1 MAVLDGVVL
10 GILVVS
16 MLLGAWRG
24 LVFELFSLVGWV
36 AAFFVARLF
45 AQDVA
50 ARLPLQGFDSAVQY
64 GVGFVLTFVLAVF
77 VWGLLSALAKK
88 LIEVVGLRPVDRTL
102 GAVFGLLRAVVLVLV
117 LAVVVVSTP
126 LHAQNWWTS
135 LAVLPPSLPW
145 IARCIPGPGNRWPS
159 NGSRCPCTTQISRP
173 SSSA

>member
-126 LHAQNWWTS
+126 LHAQNWWTQS
-135 LAVLPPSLPW
+135 LAAPWLAQAVANILPALSVDWGRLLPS
-145 IARCIPGPGNRWPS
+145 
-159 NGSRCPCTTQISRP
+159 T
-173 SSSA
+173 

>member
-126 LHAQNWWTS
+126 LHAQNWWTQS
-135 LAVLPPSLPW
+135 LAAPWLAQAVANILPALSVDWGGLLPS
-145 IARCIPGPGNRWPS
+145 A
-159 NGSRCPCTTQISRP
+159 
-173 SSSA
+173 

>member
-10 GILVVS
+10 GILGVS

-126 LHAQNWWTS
+126 LHAQNWWTQS
-135 LAVLPPSLPW
+135 LAAPWLAQAVANILPALSVDWGRLLPS
-145 IARCIPGPGNRWPS
+145 A
-159 NGSRCPCTTQISRP
+159 
-173 SSSA
+173 